1 MSEKTDMTQDKIW
14 EILNPMKQRH
24 WYSRHRR
31 KFLKNADDWSDVYV
45 ALATVGLIRD
55 PRYSGTMSLNR
66 LIMDKDFP
74 EVDQEWYLTRGQR
87 QAFTYRKNR
96 IEENAQKFRQYARN
110 KNDYNFRIEYYF
122 PVQKRESYYSSYRL
136 GWVVASDFEDA
147 ERVSDLLY
155 APFYPQ
161 KSENDQT
168 KITIDESESMPVLYG
183 DKSEYYNLMAQTAAK
198 IRKSRKKLEAN
209 IQEIEEQIKQ
219 NQMMEDCLNLNLC
232 AFDQNESQ

>member
-96 IEENAQKFRQYARN
+96 IEENA
-110 KNDYNFRIEYYF
+110 
-122 PVQKRESYYSSYRL
+122 
-136 GWVVASDFEDA
+136 
-147 ERVSDLLY
+147 
-155 APFYPQ
+155 
-161 KSENDQT
+161 
-168 KITIDESESMPVLYG
+168 
-183 DKSEYYNLMAQTAAK
+183 
-198 IRKSRKKLEAN
+198 
-209 IQEIEEQIKQ
+209 
-219 NQMMEDCLNLNLC
+219 
-232 AFDQNESQ
+232 